1 MYIGSRRSQ
10 FDFYVAR
17 VKCVFIQIGIHKYFV
32 KVNTTKIKKKH
43 ILLKQIIPSFVEHK
57 TNF

>member
-17 VKCVFIQIGIHKYFV
+17 VKCVFIQIGMCKDFIKG
-32 KVNTTKIKKKH
+32 NTTKIKKAYS
-43 ILLKQIIPSFVEHK
+43 LKTDNS
-57 TNF
+57 

>member
-17 VKCVFIQIGIHKYFV
+17 VKCVLIQIGMYKYFI
-32 KVNTTKIKKKH
+32 KINTTKIKKH
-43 ILLKQIIPSFVEHK
+43 ILIKQIIPSFVELK

>member
-17 VKCVFIQIGIHKYFV
+17 VKCVLLQIGMYKYFV
-32 KVNTTKIKKKH
+32 KVNTTKTKKAYS
-43 ILLKQIIPSFVEHK
+43 LKTDNS
-57 TNF
+57 